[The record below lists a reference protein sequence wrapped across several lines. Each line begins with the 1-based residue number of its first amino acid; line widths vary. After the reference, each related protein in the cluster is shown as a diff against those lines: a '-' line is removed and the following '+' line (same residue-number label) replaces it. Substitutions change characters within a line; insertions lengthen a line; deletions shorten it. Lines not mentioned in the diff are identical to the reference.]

1 MTWMKGRDIKR
12 RWLTMEEFEIFV
24 GNPCERCD
32 NWDMDAEVCKV
43 GRRPRLYYLEDG
55 PNERCHGV
63 KYCMKFVPFKEVAAD
78 GTKLAVAMALDCNF
92 QKYC

>member
-1 MTWMKGRDIKR
+1 MNPRRKAKR
-12 RWLTMEEFEIFV
+12 RWLTLEEFDIFV
-24 GNPCERCD
+24 GVPCETCA
-32 NWDMDAEVCKV
+32 NWDLEEEVCKV

-63 KYCMKFVPFKEVAAD
+63 KYCMKFVRFKETATD
-78 GTKLAVAMALDCNF
+78 GVKQSVAMALDCNS